1 MANYNY
7 IRENDKAFRLM
18 LLLVI
23 DESSAS
29 NWRDIEHINEFKTGV
44 LHDYIM
50 FLQDMNQL
58 DINANNVLYEQ
69 SQYSKTLFRICDN
82 FKRDGVIAFKGNP
95 DIILDTLKSNIIDWF
110 QNDRDLE
117 LKRQEKQ
124 FYTKI
129 AFAFKDDVNVS
140 SQYNGRLAQLKEE
153 VLKTKKNNL
162 G

>member
-7 IRENDKAFRLM
+7 IRENEKAFRLM
-18 LLLVI
+18 LLLVV

-29 NWRDIEHINEFKTGV
+29 NWRDIEHINEFKKGV
-44 LHDYIM
+44 LDDYIM
-50 FLQDMNQL
+50 FLHDMNQM
-58 DINANNVLYEQ
+58 DINSNNPLYEQ
-69 SQYSKTLFRICDN
+69 FQYSKTLFRICDN
-82 FKRDGVIAFKGNP
+82 FKKDGIEAFKGKP
-95 DIILDTLKSNIIDWF
+95 DIILDTLKNNIIDWF

-129 AFAFKDDVNVS
+129 SFAYKDEPNVS

-153 VLKTKKNNL
+153 VLKSKNNL

>member
-7 IRENDKAFRLM
+7 IRENEKAFRLM

-29 NWRDIEHINEFKTGV
+29 NWKDIEHIREFKAGV
-44 LHDYIM
+44 LDDYIM
-50 FLQDMNQL
+50 FLRDMNQL
-58 DINANNVLYEQ
+58 DINANNSLYGQ

-82 FKRDGVIAFKGNP
+82 FKRDGVAAFKGNP

-117 LKRQEKQ
+117 LKRQEKE

-129 AFAFKDDVNVS
+129 AFAYKDEPNVS

-153 VLKTKKNNL
+153 VLKSKNNL